1 MYKLP
6 DFAIFK
12 KNMADNKY
20 NPTIYAHEEDNIT
33 LGNAILLA
41 ETTHEG
47 QEDKANTSP
56 YIEHCKRVMH
66 ALEPYRET
74 VQIVGILHDTIEDT
88 WITPEYLRGS
98 GYLEEIIEAILSVS
112 KSDQDAS
119 YETLIY
125 RSKNNP
131 IGRIV
136 KLADN
141 LDNSNER
148 RLEALPD
155 EQAERFRAKYE
166 EAREILL
173 KDDDWLADQCA
184 SMKERIERLVG
195 QTSNL

>member
-1 MYKLP
+1 
-6 DFAIFK
+6 
-12 KNMADNKY
+12 MAGNKY
-20 NPTIYAHEEDNIT
+20 NPTIYAHEEGNIT

-41 ETTHEG
+41 ETAHEG
-47 QEDKANTSP
+47 QKDKANASP

-66 ALEPYRET
+66 ALEPYGET

-88 WITPEYLRGS
+88 WITPEYLRENGCS
-98 GYLEEIIEAILSVS
+98 EEIIETILSVS

-125 RSKNNP
+125 RSKNNS
-131 IGRIV
+131 IGKIV

-155 EQAERFRAKYE
+155 EQAERFRTKYE
-166 EAREILL
+166 KARKILL
-173 KDDDWLADQCA
+173 KDDDWLADQYA
-184 SMKERIERLVG
+184 LMAERIEHLVG
-195 QTSNL
+195 QVSDL